1 MYPEVDC
8 SLQDIVL
15 KLESVK
21 GGLLAL
27 FLLVENMLDTEKL
40 YKILMDDED
49 LQDIPVFYIMQVAV
63 SVVKA
68 INSGKCIISIW
79 EE

>member
-1 MYPEVDC
+1 
-8 SLQDIVL
+8 
-15 KLESVK
+15 
-21 GGLLAL
+21 
-27 FLLVENMLDTEKL
+27 MLDTEKL
-40 YKILMDDED
+40 YKILMDDEN

-68 INSGKCIISIW
+68 INSGQCIISIW